1 MNRQK
6 SVLIVEDDD
15 SLMLG
20 LAENLQLAGYRV
32 FKAANGLEGQKLAIE
47 RSPDLILLD
56 VMLPGMN
63 GYEVCQSLRVRG
75 MRTPIVMLTARQEE
89 FDKLMGFDMGA
100 DDYLTKP
107 FSIKELLARIKA
119 ILAREDRVQPMKEKY
134 RFDDFVLDMESRT
147 LTRGD
152 KEIPLTRTEF
162 TLLAYFLANEGKALS
177 RDVLLRN
184 VWGVENL
191 GTQRSLDTF
200 VAVLRGKLEKTPQKP
215 RHILTVQRVGYK
227 FIK

>member
-6 SVLIVEDDD
+6 SVLVVEDDEA
-15 SLMLG
+15 LMLG
-20 LAENLQLAGYRV
+20 LAANLQEAGYRV
-32 FKAANGLEGQKLAIE
+32 YKAGTGLEGQRLAIE
-47 RSPDLILLD
+47 RSPDLIVLD
-56 VMLPGMN
+56 IMLPDMN

-75 MRTPIVMLTARQEE
+75 MRTPVIMLTARQEE

-100 DDYLTKP
+100 DDYVTKP

-119 ILAREDRVQPMKEKY
+119 ILTRDEHAQPVKEKY
-134 RFDDFVLDMESRT
+134 RFGDFTLDMEAHILERA
-147 LTRGD
+147 G

-177 RDVLLRN
+177 RDVLMRN

-200 VAVLRGKLEKTPQKP
+200 VAILRKKIEKNSQKP
-215 RHILTVQRVGYK
+215 RHILTVHRVGYK
-227 FIK
+227 FVK